1 MIINNYVGYTNNLRK
16 WLKEHGL
23 STTLVP
29 QITTTGTY
37 HNYAVLAQSRKK
49 VAADKTDS
57 GSSIETQSE
66 AFRNHTTTA
75 DDGFLTTLSGIN
87 PSYGHLNSDP
97 AASPQTLGAY
107 GLRIDP
113 YGRSGRIDTA
123 YDLYIAPTPTDRDET
138 NITNHYGGCQNNLR
152 AKNHFN
158 ENTDIGETNPS
169 PKLHIA
175 GNARITAAIYDPNNE
190 PGTARQVLSTTATE
204 FVITDAGTLG
214 IEVTSVNAS
223 ATLEV
228 NENVYAAEI
237 YLTSDARYTTNI
249 QELTDANGYKS
260 IDYIKLTP
268 LRIEAIQSQQEQ
280 LNAQEARL
288 MRIEK
293 QLGINNVL

>member
-1 MIINNYVGYTNNLRK
+1 MVIN
-16 WLKEHGL
+16 
-23 STTLVP
+23 
-29 QITTTGTY
+29 
-37 HNYAVLAQSRKK
+37 NYAVLAQSRKK

-107 GLRIDP
+107 
-113 YGRSGRIDTA
+113 
-123 YDLYIAPTPTDRDET
+123 DLYIAPTPTDSDET

-175 GNARITAAIYDPNNE
+175 GNARIITAAIYDPNNE

-268 LRIEAIQSQQEQ
+268 LRIEAIQSRQEQ
-280 LNAQEARL
+280 LNAQETHL
-288 MRIEK
+288 MHIEK
-293 QLGINNVL
+293 QLGINK

>member
-1 MIINNYVGYTNNLRK
+1 MYILKMIKMVIN
-16 WLKEHGL
+16 
-23 STTLVP
+23 
-29 QITTTGTY
+29 
-37 HNYAVLAQSRKK
+37 NYAVLAQSRKK

-107 GLRIDP
+107 
-113 YGRSGRIDTA
+113 
-123 YDLYIAPTPTDRDET
+123 DLYIAPTPTDSDET

-280 LNAQEARL
+280 LNAQETHL
-288 MRIEK
+288 MHIEK